1 VLVRRQPAHLI
12 TCQRRTFFFCAQQAS
27 KFEAQNKHS
36 HIASMTRLAFI
47 ASRGAASLATFS
59 AAALSSSEKQ
69 GWPQAGPVPTD
80 ARGLVVRGPGGEL
93 LAVRAT
99 VNYQVT
105 THVARERKLLGEELP
120 SFSNANMNIYVSLPT
135 TTCSIS

>member
-1 VLVRRQPAHLI
+1 M
-12 TCQRRTFFFCAQQAS
+12 
-27 KFEAQNKHS
+27 
-36 HIASMTRLAFI
+36 ASMTRLAFI

-69 GWPQAGPVPTD
+69 GWPKAGPLPTD
-80 ARGLVVRGPGGEL
+80 DRGLVVRGPGGEL

-105 THVARERKLLGEELP
+105 THLARERKLLGKELP
-120 SFSNANMNIYVSLPT
+120 SSSNAHMNIYLSLPT